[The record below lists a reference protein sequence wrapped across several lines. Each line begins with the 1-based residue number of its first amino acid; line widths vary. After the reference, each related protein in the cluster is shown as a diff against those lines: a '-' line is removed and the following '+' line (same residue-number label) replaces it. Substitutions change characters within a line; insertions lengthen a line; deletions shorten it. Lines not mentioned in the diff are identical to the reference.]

1 MREAT
6 LLAVV
11 RFLDGVVDGCGHE
24 SGLCTAGT
32 LAANGAKF
40 AHLVERVS
48 PSWRHY
54 SGWPTAPVPGDT
66 PGFRAASAKY
76 TQGFAKGTLYAG
88 KQGEYRRS
96 LASHLRTF
104 IFFNEAEALRILGVS

>member
-11 RFLDGVVDGCGHE
+11 RFLDGVVDGSEHNT
-24 SGLCTAGT
+24 GLCCAGMR
-32 LAANGAKF
+32 AANSENF
-40 AHLVERVS
+40 ASLVEKVA

-54 SGWPTAPVPGDT
+54 SGCPFSPVPGDI
-66 PGFRAASAKY
+66 PGASAASAKY
-76 TQGFAKGTLYAG
+76 RQCRANGALYTG

>member
-11 RFLDGVVDGCGHE
+11 LFLDGVIDGSEHDQ
-24 SGLCTAGT
+24 GLCSAGMR
-32 LAANGAKF
+32 AANSAKF
-40 AHLVERVS
+40 ALLVEKVS

-54 SGWPTAPVPGDT
+54 SGCPVTPVPGDT
-66 PGFRAASAKY
+66 PGAEAAEYKY
-76 TQGFAKGTLYAG
+76 MQCRAKGTLYAG

>member
-1 MREAT
+1 MSKPT
-6 LLAVV
+6 LLDVV
-11 RFLDGVVDGCGHE
+11 RFLDGVVEGE
-24 SGLCTAGT
+24 SYAVGLCSAGFRAT
-32 LAANGAKF
+32 NGARVGLLIKQ
-40 AHLVERVS
+40 VS

-54 SGWPTAPVPGDT
+54 SGCSVTPVPGDT
-66 PGFRAASAKY
+66 PGAEAADFKY
-76 TQGFAKGTLYAG
+76 MQCQIMGTLYAG

>member
-11 RFLDGVVDGCGHE
+11 RFLDGVVDGCEHNV
-24 SGLCTAGT
+24 GLCSAGT
-32 LAANGAKF
+32 RAAKGAKF

-54 SGWPTAPVPGDT
+54 SGCAIAPVPGDT
-66 PGFRAASAKY
+66 PGVDAARSKY
-76 TQGFAKGTLYAG
+76 QQCRVNGTLYTG